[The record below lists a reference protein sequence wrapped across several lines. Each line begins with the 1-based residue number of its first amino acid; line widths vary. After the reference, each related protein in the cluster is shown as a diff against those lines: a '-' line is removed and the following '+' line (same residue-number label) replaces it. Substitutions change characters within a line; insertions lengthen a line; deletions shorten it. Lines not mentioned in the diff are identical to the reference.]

1 MSPNSR
7 HASIAMH
14 GLHEHE
20 AAHNVPRI
28 AMLRQL
34 KKIAFFVGVLLF
46 VGSFII
52 IGLRYLHGT
61 ALAAS
66 NQENSKLY
74 VYYVNPK
81 AGNLSKKLILPGTL
95 QGYAETPIYSRIS
108 GYVQHWYKDIGD
120 HVHKGDIL
128 AQIDTP
134 EVMQQLAEAKGRSIP
149 TRTR

>member
-66 NQENSKLY
+66 NQENSSFMSITSTPRQETF
-74 VYYVNPK
+74 PK
-81 AGNLSKKLILPGTL
+81 N
-95 QGYAETPIYSRIS
+95 
-108 GYVQHWYKDIGD
+108 
-120 HVHKGDIL
+120 
-128 AQIDTP
+128 
-134 EVMQQLAEAKGRSIP
+134 
-149 TRTR
+149 